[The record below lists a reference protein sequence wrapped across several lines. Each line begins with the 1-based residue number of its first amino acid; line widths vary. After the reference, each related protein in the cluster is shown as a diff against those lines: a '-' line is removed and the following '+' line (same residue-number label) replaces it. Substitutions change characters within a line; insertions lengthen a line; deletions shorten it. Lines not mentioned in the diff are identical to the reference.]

1 MLPFDVYVLRP
12 SGKQKYLLA
21 DELLSQVERILL
33 DDNNVET
40 LEELEVACDECD
52 ETNILFMQSDDII
65 IEVIRLL
72 ASWPDN
78 VIASKAKKIMSTYI
92 AI

>member
-1 MLPFDVYVLRP
+1 M
-12 SGKQKYLLA
+12 
-21 DELLSQVERILL
+21 L